1 MRLTLRTLLAYLD
14 DVLEPADTKVI
25 GQKIQESPMAQLLV
39 SRVREVM
46 RQRRLTAPE
55 VHGPEMGIDPNIIA
69 KYLDNTLQPE
79 QYADIERVL
88 LASNELLAEAAACH
102 QVLTLDL
109 PVVALATRERLYA
122 LGPVDTD
129 SQLSVPEETAV
140 PLIEQEDELV
150 SAKPHSAADV
160 SAVNVSGVDVDV
172 APTPVTTTDWQAS
185 RIPAAVP
192 RSFWSRRGVQTGIV
206 ALLLLVS
213 GALVIPELGTRIQ
226 QANLEIQRK
235 DSRDPS
241 LDGELVSRAKA
252 SGDPQTP
259 SLENAS
265 IDFGSPQ
272 TPAGLPEVVDRA
284 DLLRGLDPAPP
295 TEEMDEG
302 IVPAPAALDSAKPL
316 QQPGGRDAT
325 TLAAGRVNRS
335 SNESEPESARQT
347 PEESG
352 QSAPRPDRLVPYV
365 SVEGVLLRFDSQDQH
380 WFKVP
385 HQTSVSS
392 DELIAN
398 IEPFE
403 SRLDFESEQIQLT
416 MIGETVVTLLA
427 PRPAETGGIRVQ
439 RGRILIQRSQQAPN
453 QTGVI
458 SIGIGDDLWK
468 LELQTPETVCA
479 LEVISRESTHFQESL
494 HENWYQATLGV
505 LTGSARWIRS
515 TGESSELGERS
526 LLAII
531 PEKQPPENP
540 LPEHQIP
547 SRRDPVSF
555 VSAPDWTDV
564 TRRKSAAVR
573 RYSAQVPFEKTFELN
588 QPTETLM
595 RNLIK
600 NNKFSKITEL
610 ATQSLAA
617 MDDYHGL
624 VEVLAESPHE
634 EARFAAREGLRRW
647 LPLQPNRGLLLKEVL
662 QSRYADAEADSIYRM
677 LWGFSREDVT
687 NSKTNSWLFINWMR
701 SPRSEIRELAD
712 YWVERLLEKKTE
724 YRALGGTAAQ
734 REQQVRRLEEQIE
747 RNNGLIK
754 AP

>member
-46 RQRRLTAPE
+46 RQRRLKAPE

-102 QVLTLDL
+102 QVLTIDL
-109 PVVALATRERLYA
+109 PAVALATRERLYA
-122 LGPVDTD
+122 LGPVDTE
-129 SQLSVPEETAV
+129 SQLSVLEESPV
-140 PLIEQEDELV
+140 SPIKQEDTLV
-150 SAKPHSAADV
+150 SAKPDFAVEV
-160 SAVNVSGVDVDV
+160 SAVEVDV
-172 APTPVTTTDWQAS
+172 ASAPVKPTDWQAS
-185 RIPAAVP
+185 RTPDVVP

-226 QANLEIQRK
+226 QANLEMQRK
-235 DSRDPS
+235 DSGDPT
-241 LDGELVSRAKA
+241 LDGELVNRAKA
-252 SGDPQTP
+252 LEDPQTP

-265 IDFGSPQ
+265 IDFDQPQ
-272 TPAGLPEVVDRA
+272 TPAGFPAVADRA
-284 DLLRGLDPAPP
+284 EMLRGLDPAPP
-295 TEEMDEG
+295 TDEMDEG
-302 IVPAPAALDSAKPL
+302 IVPAPAAPDTAKPL
-316 QQPGGRDAT
+316 QQTGGRDAT
-325 TLAAGRVNRS
+325 TLAAGRVNGS
-335 SNESEPESARQT
+335 SQESTPKLGRQT

-352 QSAPRPDRLVPYV
+352 QSAPHPDQLVPYV
-365 SVEGVLLRFDSQDQH
+365 SVEGVLLRFDSQEQH

-385 HQTSVSS
+385 HQSSVSS

-403 SRLDFESEQIQLT
+403 SRLDFESERIQLT
-416 MIGETVVTLLA
+416 MIGETVLTILA

-439 RGRILIQRSQQAPN
+439 RGRILIQGSQQDPN
-453 QTGVI
+453 QTGI
-458 SIGIGDDLWK
+458 IAIGIGDDLWK

-479 LEVISRESTHFQESL
+479 LEVISRESTHFQESF

-505 LTGSARWIRS
+505 LAGSARWIRS
-515 TGESSELGERS
+515 SGESQEIGER
-526 LLAII
+526 LMLAIA
-531 PEKQPPENP
+531 PENP
-540 LPEHQIP
+540 SPEIPRPEHQMP
-547 SRRDPVSF
+547 SRRDAVSF

-564 TRRKSAAVR
+564 TRRKTAAVR
-573 RYSAQVPFEKTFELN
+573 RYPAQAPFEKMFDLN
-588 QPTETLM
+588 QPAEILM
-595 RNLIK
+595 RNLVK

-617 MDDYHGL
+617 MDDCHGL

-647 LPLQPNRGLLLKEVL
+647 LPLQPHRAMVLKEVL
-662 QSRYADAEADSIYRM
+662 QSRYADAEADSVYRM

>member
-102 QVLTLDL
+102 QVLTIDL
-109 PVVALATRERLYA
+109 PAVALATRERLYA
-122 LGPVDTD
+122 LGPVDTE
-129 SQLSVPEETAV
+129 SQLTVLKETPVP
-140 PLIEQEDELV
+140 PIKQEDGLV
-150 SAKPHSAADV
+150 SAKLDSAVGV
-160 SAVNVSGVDVDV
+160 SAVGVSGVGVDI
-172 APTPVTTTDWQAS
+172 APAPVTTTDWQAS
-185 RIPAAVP
+185 RIPEAVP
-192 RSFWSRRGVQTGIV
+192 RSFWSRRGVQTAIV
-206 ALLLLVS
+206 AVLLLVF

-235 DSRDPS
+235 DSGDQG
-241 LDGELVSRAKA
+241 LDGELVSRANA

-265 IDFGSPQ
+265 IDFGPPQ
-272 TPAGLPEVVDRA
+272 TPAGLPEAVDRA
-284 DLLRGLDPAPP
+284 DLLTGLDPTPP
-295 TEEMDEG
+295 TEEMEAG
-302 IVPAPAALDSAKPL
+302 IVPAPAAPDSAQSL
-316 QQPGGRDAT
+316 QQSEGRDAT
-325 TLAAGRVNRS
+325 TLVTGRGKGS
-335 SNESEPESARQT
+335 SK
-347 PEESG
+347 ESG
-352 QSAPRPDRLVPYV
+352 QLVPRPDRLIPYV
-365 SVEGVLLRFDSQDQH
+365 SVEGILLRFDSQEQH

-392 DELIAN
+392 GELIAN

-403 SRLDFESEQIQLT
+403 SQLNFESEQIQLT

-427 PRPAETGGIRVQ
+427 PRPTETEGIRVQ
-439 RGRILIQRSQQAPN
+439 RGRILIQRHPRDLN
-453 QTGVI
+453 QTGI
-458 SIGIGDDLWK
+458 IAIGIGDDLWK
-468 LELQTPETVCA
+468 LELQTPETICA
-479 LEVISRESTHFQESL
+479 LEVISRESTHFQEPL

-505 LTGSARWIRS
+505 LAGSARWIRS
-515 TGESSELGERS
+515 SGESQEIGERS
-526 LLAII
+526 LLAIA
-531 PEKQPPENP
+531 PENS
-540 LPEHQIP
+540 LPENQRP
-547 SRRDPVSF
+547 SRRDPVRF
-555 VSAPDWTDV
+555 VSAWDWTDV
-564 TRRKSAAVR
+564 IRRKSAAVR
-573 RYSAQVPFEKTFELN
+573 RYPAQAPFEKTFELN

-595 RNLIK
+595 RNLTK

-662 QSRYADAEADSIYRM
+662 QSRYADAEADSVYRM

-712 YWVERLLEKKTE
+712 YWVERLLEKRTE